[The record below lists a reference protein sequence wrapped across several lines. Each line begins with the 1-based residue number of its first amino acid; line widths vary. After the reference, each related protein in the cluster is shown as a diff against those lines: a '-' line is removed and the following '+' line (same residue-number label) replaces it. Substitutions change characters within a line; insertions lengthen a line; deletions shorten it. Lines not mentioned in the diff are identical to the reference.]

1 MQLCC
6 KLELFLIS
14 QSLPCRSGIRTV
26 CSCSHRTALVMLLCA
41 TECLDTAKMPE
52 ALLVDTA
59 R

>member
-1 MQLCC
+1 MTLCFS
-6 KLELFLIS
+6 LELFLIS

-26 CSCSHRTALVMLLCA
+26 TSCSHRTAQVLLLCA